1 MRLFS
6 GKIPTIA
13 DQVIRT
19 LTAEGHV
26 EVLTEN
32 EDETRLDVESVLREY
47 LRTEREIEEEARDIL
62 EARGLGHEGFGKAK
76 RKVAESR
83 GFGLGEDAVEWIVSQ
98 LLDLFMHT
106 HHIEEIYADD
116 LQLRKT
122 TATVLKKH
130 MAEDQ
135 DLKRDV
141 ERRLKNL
148 EEGTTSWDVE
158 YSKVEQRLRRLRG
171 LD

>member
-62 EARGLGHEGFGKAK
+62 EARGLGH
-76 RKVAESR
+76 
-83 GFGLGEDAVEWIVSQ
+83 
-98 LLDLFMHT
+98 
-106 HHIEEIYADD
+106 
-116 LQLRKT
+116 
-122 TATVLKKH
+122 
-130 MAEDQ
+130 
-135 DLKRDV
+135 
-141 ERRLKNL
+141 
-148 EEGTTSWDVE
+148 
-158 YSKVEQRLRRLRG
+158 
-171 LD
+171 